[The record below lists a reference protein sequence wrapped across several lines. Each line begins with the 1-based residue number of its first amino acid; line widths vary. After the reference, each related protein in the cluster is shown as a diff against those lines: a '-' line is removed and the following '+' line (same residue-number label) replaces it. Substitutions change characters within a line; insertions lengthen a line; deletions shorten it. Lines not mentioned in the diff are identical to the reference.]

1 MSRHSDS
8 QTVETIQRAAHAL
21 TGLATDYDPLL
32 DIIGD
37 ARFVLLG
44 EASHGTQEFYQARAG
59 ITKRLI
65 EEKGF
70 VAVAIEAD
78 WPDAYRVN
86 CFVRGAHDEESEGV
100 ASAADA
106 VGALSGFKKFPQWMW
121 RNTSVL
127 SFINW
132 LHRHNQSAATS
143 TQQCGFYGI
152 DLYSLSASMEEVI
165 RYLDE
170 VDPEAAKRARERY
183 SCFDHFAHDS
193 QAYGY
198 ATNYG
203 GAQPCEDAAIQQ
215 LLELQRR
222 ATELARADG
231 FMAEDKHF
239 YAEQNARLVKNAEEY
254 YRSMFR
260 GRASSWNLRDTHM
273 AETLD
278 ALTEHL
284 GREGDPAKVVVWA
297 HNSHLGDARATEMGR
312 GGELNVGQLV
322 RQKYGS
328 ESVLVGFSTY
338 SGEVTAA
345 ADWDQP
351 GERKRV
357 RPGLEGSYEHLF
369 HEASTRLKSSNF
381 LLNLRDGSEAAEVL
395 REERLERAI
404 GVLYRPETE
413 RWSHYF
419 HASLPEQFDA
429 ALHFDHTHAVEPLER
444 NVRWEQGEAIP
455 SSVETLQGDAPE
467 TFPSSV

>member
-1 MSRHSDS
+1 MSRDSDS
-8 QTVETIQRAAHAL
+8 QTVESIRSAAHAL
-21 TGLATDYDPLL
+21 PGLAHDYDSLL
-32 DIIGD
+32 ETIGD

-44 EASHGTQEFYQARAG
+44 EASHGTQEFYQARAQ

-70 VAVAIEAD
+70 CAVAVEAD

-86 CFVRGAHDEESEGV
+86 CFARGAHDEESEGV

-106 VGALSGFKKFPQWMW
+106 VEALSGFKKFPQWMW
-121 RNTSVL
+121 RNTTVL

-132 LHRHNQSAATS
+132 LERHNGEVAAS

-152 DLYSLSASMEEVI
+152 DLYSLSASMQEVI

-203 GAQPCEDAAIQQ
+203 GAQPCEDAAIEQ

-222 ATELARADG
+222 ATELARSDG
-231 FMAEDKHF
+231 TMSEDKHF

-260 GRASSWNLRDTHM
+260 GRSSSWNLRDTHM

-278 ALTEHL
+278 ALAAHL
-284 GREGDPAKVVVWA
+284 SREGAAAKVVVWA

-322 RQKYGS
+322 RQKYGRDA
-328 ESVLVGFSTY
+328 VLVGFSTY

-345 ADWDQP
+345 SDWDQP

-357 RPGLEGSYEHLF
+357 RPAIEGSYEDVF
-369 HEASTRLKSSNF
+369 HEVSTRLGSPDF
-381 LLNLRDGSEAAEVL
+381 LLNLRDNDEAAQAL

-404 GVLYRPETE
+404 GVVYRPETE

-419 HASLPEQFDA
+419 HACLPEQFDVV
-429 ALHFDHTHAVEPLER
+429 LHFDQTHAVEPLER
-444 NVRWEQGEAIP
+444 NVRWEQGEGVPLSIQ
-455 SSVETLQGDAPE
+455 TLEGDAPE
-467 TFPSSV
+467 TFPSGV